1 MDLQQFISDFSK
13 EFGDT
18 PESSFNPLTRFK
30 DLEEW
35 DSVLALSI
43 ISMID
48 ENYEK
53 RISGNELRNCN
64 TIEDLFNVVNN
75 MNP

>member
-1 MDLQQFISDFSK
+1 MTLDQFITDFSK
-13 EFGDT
+13 EFNET
-18 PESSFNPLTRFK
+18 SELIFNASTCFK
-30 DLEEW
+30 ELDEW

-53 RISGNELRNCN
+53 RISGSELRNCS
-64 TIEDLFNVVNN
+64 TIQELFQVVKNIK
-75 MNP
+75 

>member
-1 MDLQQFISDFSK
+1 MELQQFITDFSK
-13 EFGDT
+13 EFNDT
-18 PESSFNPLTRFK
+18 PESVFDASTCFK
-30 DLEEW
+30 ELEEW

-53 RISGNELRNCN
+53 RISGSELRNCN
-64 TIEDLFNVVNN
+64 TIQELFQVVNN
-75 MNP
+75 I

>member
-1 MDLQQFISDFSK
+1 MTLDQFIADFSN
-13 EFGDT
+13 EFNET
-18 PESSFNPLTRFK
+18 PKSIFNAATCFK
-30 DLEEW
+30 DLDEW

-64 TIEDLFNVVNN
+64 TLHELFQVVNN
-75 MNP
+75 I

>member
-1 MDLQQFISDFSK
+1 MDLQKFITDFSN

-18 PESSFNPLTRFK
+18 PASSFNSSTHFK
-30 DLEEW
+30 HLEEW

-53 RISGNELRNCN
+53 RISGSELRNCN
-64 TIEDLFNVVNN
+64 TIEELFNIVNN
-75 MNP
+75 I

>member
-1 MDLQQFISDFSK
+1 MTLDQFISDFSK
-13 EFGDT
+13 EFNET
-18 PESSFNPLTRFK
+18 PDSIFNASTCFK
-30 DLEEW
+30 DLDEW

-53 RISGNELRNCN
+53 RISGSELRNCN
-64 TIEDLFNVVNN
+64 TIQELFQVVKNI
-75 MNP
+75 

>member
-1 MDLQQFISDFSK
+1 MELQQFITDFSK
-13 EFGDT
+13 EFDDT
-18 PESSFNPLTRFK
+18 PESSFSASTNFK
-30 DLEEW
+30 DLDEW

-53 RISGNELRNCN
+53 RISGSELRNCN
-64 TIEDLFNVVNN
+64 TIEELFKVINSI
-75 MNP
+75 

>member
-1 MDLQQFISDFSK
+1 MELQGFIKDFAN

-18 PESSFNPLTRFK
+18 PESIFNETTK
-30 DLEEW
+30 YKELEEW

-64 TIEDLFNVVNN
+64 TIKDLFEIIVNL
-75 MNP
+75 